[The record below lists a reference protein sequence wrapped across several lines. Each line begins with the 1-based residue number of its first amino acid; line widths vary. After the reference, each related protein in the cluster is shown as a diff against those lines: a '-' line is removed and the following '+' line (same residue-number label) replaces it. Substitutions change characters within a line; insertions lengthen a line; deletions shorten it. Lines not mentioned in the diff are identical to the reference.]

1 METFGPGTL
10 ARRGKQTDICVCSH
24 PRGGEMPLRRTRTFD
39 SERQEVHTVLGND
52 DVDGAVDLEQK
63 SQMEMF
69 PTYHRNRDS
78 LSPP

>member
-1 METFGPGTL
+1 
-10 ARRGKQTDICVCSH
+10 
-24 PRGGEMPLRRTRTFD
+24 MPLRRTRTFD